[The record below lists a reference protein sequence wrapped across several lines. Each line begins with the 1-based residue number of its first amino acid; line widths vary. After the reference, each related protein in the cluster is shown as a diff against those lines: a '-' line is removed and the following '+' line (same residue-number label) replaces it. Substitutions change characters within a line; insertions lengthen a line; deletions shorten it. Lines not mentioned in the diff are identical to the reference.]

1 MKLLNRVS
9 AYYLVISLFVF
20 SFGGLFFYFVFKDEV
35 YEELDEQLRDEKR
48 DLERI
53 LANSDS
59 LNVKY
64 NGVNFFI
71 ESTPAPSVFKTER
84 KDTSM
89 FHEFEGEQHFR
100 QWRFSVSK
108 DDKIYAVTL
117 RKSLIDVEDLAEQIA
132 LAMFYAY
139 LAFIFISVILNY
151 VILNRIFNPFYKT
164 LAELRKYS
172 LNALVPL
179 RFSESNT
186 TEFNQLN
193 SELME
198 LSNRII
204 SDYKNIKEFNQN
216 ASHEIQTPLAIIKN
230 KLELLMQSS
239 ELKEADAELIVSSY
253 ETTHRLSKLVQS
265 LLLLTKIENHEFV
278 TTEKVNLFLTTK
290 LLAESMHEE
299 LELKNLKISINSDS
313 DFICTIHPYL
323 AEILIRNLLS
333 NVLRYTEADGEVKI
347 VSSDRELSILNSGIP
362 FSFDPEMIFRRFF
375 YAGNSSVSQGIGLSL
390 VKKIANAFDLKIEYS
405 YDAGFHR
412 FTLKK

>member
-9 AYYLVISLFVF
+9 LYYLAVSLFVF
-20 SFGGLFFYFVFKDEV
+20 SFGGIFFYVVFKDEI

-48 DLERI
+48 DIERI

-64 NGVNFFI
+64 AGVNFFI
-71 ESTPAPSVFKTER
+71 ETNTADRLFKTEK
-84 KDTSM
+84 KDTVII
-89 FHEFEGEQHFR
+89 HEFEGEQHFR
-100 QWRFSVSK
+100 QWRFPVFRGSHIYSVV
-108 DDKIYAVTL
+108 I

-132 LAMFYAY
+132 LAMMYACF
-139 LAFIFISVILNY
+139 AFIIISIILNY
-151 VILNRIFNPFYKT
+151 IVLKRIFNPFYKT
-164 LAELRKYS
+164 LAELRIYS
-172 LNALVPL
+172 LNTLTPL
-179 RFSESNT
+179 KFSGNNT

-216 ASHEIQTPLAIIKN
+216 ASHEIQTPLAIIRN

-239 ELKEADAELIVSSY
+239 ELKEADAELIVSCY

-265 LLLLTKIENHEFV
+265 LLLLTKIENHEFG
-278 TTEKVNLFLTTK
+278 TNEKLNLYS
-290 LLAESMHEE
+290 LAEQLLSQMTEE
-299 LELKNLKISINSDS
+299 FKFKNIRLTFASKT
-313 DFICTIHPYL
+313 DFTCIVHPFL

-333 NVLRYTEADGEVKI
+333 NALKYTNENGEVKL
-347 VSSDRELSILNSGIP
+347 SSSADEFLIMNSGSP
-362 FSFDPEMIFRRFF
+362 FPFESEMIFKRFF

-390 VKKIANAFDLKIEYS
+390 AKKIAESFHLRISYS
-405 YDAGFHR
+405 YSDGFHC
-412 FTLKK
+412 FVIGK